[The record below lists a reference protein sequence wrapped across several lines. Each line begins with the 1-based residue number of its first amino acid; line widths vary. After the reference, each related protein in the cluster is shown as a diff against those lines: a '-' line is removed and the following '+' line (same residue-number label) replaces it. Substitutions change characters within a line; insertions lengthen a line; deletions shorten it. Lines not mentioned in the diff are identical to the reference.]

1 MEKILAYYSR
11 KEIQRALLI
20 GLAKRESVAKFNDSF
35 GKRPDIIQYERDIY
49 ELAKQGATS
58 FHISEEHWSNP
69 LQLKPGM
76 HKSDLDKL
84 RIGWDLLI
92 DIDSDSFEHSQI
104 TAYLLVE
111 ALKFHDITNLG
122 VKFSGNKGFHIY
134 IPFNAFPSTINN
146 KETRLLFPEGPRV
159 IASYLKNM
167 IKPMLAEKLNNPDP
181 FSITDIDTILISSR
195 HLFRAPYSLNEKSG
209 LVSIPILPERILEF
223 KKEEAQIEKVETGI
237 PFLEIKA
244 NDQEA
249 SNLIMQAYDF
259 ELRQK
264 KEEKVKHQDYKE
276 LENAISLELFP
287 PCMHNALKAK
297 QEDGRKRTI
306 FILINFLR
314 HVGWDFAEIEKLLLA
329 WNAQNEKS
337 LPEAY
342 LRSQVNWAKN
352 QGIRLPPNCDNPN
365 YYTNPDLNICT
376 PDNFCKKIKN
386 PVNYAKRK
394 QVLVDEQ
401 QEKKPRRKV
410 YKSKE

>member
-1 MEKILAYYSR
+1 
-11 KEIQRALLI
+11 
-20 GLAKRESVAKFNDSF
+20 
-35 GKRPDIIQYERDIY
+35 
-49 ELAKQGATS
+49 
-58 FHISEEHWSNP
+58 
-69 LQLKPGM
+69 
-76 HKSDLDKL
+76 
-84 RIGWDLLI
+84 
-92 DIDSDSFEHSQI
+92 
-104 TAYLLVE
+104 
-111 ALKFHDITNLG
+111 
-122 VKFSGNKGFHIY
+122 
-134 IPFNAFPSTINN
+134 
-146 KETRLLFPEGPRV
+146 
-159 IASYLKNM
+159 
-167 IKPMLAEKLNNPDP
+167 
-181 FSITDIDTILISSR
+181 
-195 HLFRAPYSLNEKSG
+195 
-209 LVSIPILPERILEF
+209 
-223 KKEEAQIEKVETGI
+223 
-237 PFLEIKA
+237 
-244 NDQEA
+244 
-249 SNLIMQAYDF
+249 
-259 ELRQK
+259 
-264 KEEKVKHQDYKE
+264 
-276 LENAISLELFP
+276 
-287 PCMHNALKAK
+287 MHNALKAK